1 MLDLITNKLF
11 RKWLTIFLKRTAKR
25 YPETFMLMLDDLDL
39 KPLAKRVIKDRYIN
53 GLKWEAIDYVD
64 IRTSMNYHKIF
75 LDKFIGHQ
83 K

>member
-1 MLDLITNKLF
+1 
-11 RKWLTIFLKRTAKR
+11 
-25 YPETFMLMLDDLDL
+25 MLMLDDLDL
-39 KPLAKRVIKDRYIN
+39 KPLARRVIKDRYIN

-75 LDKFIGHQ
+75 LDKFTDQQ